1 MTRWSAF
8 VCLAAMTGILLA
20 AAPAAARQD
29 VTSVIVDTDAGPDDF
44 LALAFLLSTTR
55 ARIEAVTIT
64 TGLAHPEAGAAN
76 VLRLLQLAGRG
87 DVPVYIG
94 RATPIAG
101 TREFPDDWRRL
112 SDEMPGVDLPQAK
125 RKAEATP
132 AHEFLAARLAEAR
145 PVTVLA
151 LGGLTNLAEAFR
163 ITPAAARGVD
173 RLIIMGGALKV
184 PGNLVDGGN
193 TTNATAE
200 WNFFIDPEAARRVF
214 ASGAAIQLVPLDVT
228 QKVAIDAMFQRMFL
242 GAQRPLVRL
251 VSQVLATVEDLIDQ
265 GNMYAWDERRD
276 SPGRAGGWPHGD
288 RRPRPVQCGGGVRRE
303 SPPVRRP
310 VHAHARRDPPPVVLT
325 RIG

>member
-1 MTRWSAF
+1 
-8 VCLAAMTGILLA
+8 MTGILLT

-29 VTSVIVDTDAGPDDF
+29 VTTVIVDTDAGPDDF
-44 LALAFLLSTTR
+44 MALAFLLSTPR

-76 VLRLLQLAGRG
+76 VLGLLQLAGRG

-94 RATPIAG
+94 RAMPIAG
-101 TREFPDDWRRL
+101 TSEFPAGWRRL
-112 SDEMPGVDLPQAK
+112 SDELPGVDLPEPK
-125 RKAEATP
+125 RKVEATP
-132 AHEFLAARLAEAR
+132 AHEFLAARLAEPR
-145 PVTVLA
+145 RVTVLA

-173 RLIIMGGALKV
+173 RLVIMGGALKV

-214 ASGAAIQLVPLDVT
+214 ASGALIHLVPLDVT
-228 QKVAIDAMFQRMFL
+228 QKVALDSMFQRMFL

-251 VSQVLATVEDLIDQ
+251 VSQVLATVEDLIDR
-265 GNMYAWDERRD
+265 GNMYAWDPLAAAAIVDDGLLEFTRMNVEIRQDAPEDGRTVIASRGQSNAGVAFDVNPRRFID
-276 SPGRAGGWPHGD
+276 LYTRTLGVT
-288 RRPRPVQCGGGVRRE
+288 PRP
-303 SPPVRRP
+303 
-310 VHAHARRDPPPVVLT
+310 
-325 RIG
+325 